1 MGEIRFP
8 QHLTIEWLREM
19 YEKGAITP
27 EDTILEVVRRA
38 KEDADNAI
46 WITPPSAEALRPY
59 FERLERMDRSA
70 APLWGVP
77 FAVKD
82 NIDVAG
88 MPTTSGCPEFAY
100 VPEAHAEVVRRLVD
114 AGAIPVGKA
123 NLDQF
128 ATGLVGT
135 RSPYGETQ
143 NALRPDWLS
152 GGSSSGSAVA
162 VARGH
167 AAFSLGTDTA
177 GSGRVPAALNGLVG
191 YKPSVGAWSTLG
203 LVPACASIDCIT
215 VFAHSLKDALAVDA
229 AARGAHADD
238 PWSRDIPRSGSLL
251 PSRILLPAETPAF
264 FGPLAEQYAA
274 AWGAAVRRLT
284 SLGLPV
290 EYIDTQLFEDAASI
304 LYDGPWVAERWA
316 ALGAFVD
323 GHPGAAFPVTEQVL
337 RSGAAERHT
346 ASAAFQAMH
355 KLQRYK
361 AEARKLLRNAVLAM
375 PTVGGTYTREQVRQ
389 DPIAKNSDLGKYT
402 NHCNLLDL
410 SAVALP
416 AGYADEGM
424 PFGITLFGLSDQ
436 EHLVCGAAEL
446 WVGRSAA
453 EEPSTLVAVCGLHMR
468 GFPLEAQMRACGATF
483 VEEADTAPAY
493 RFVKLPTTPAKPGLI
508 RCEEGGA
515 SIRLELWRMPLASFG
530 GFAAAIPAPLG
541 IGKVAL
547 ADGREVPGFVCEAYA
562 APGAEDITAAGS
574 WRNVML

>member
-1 MGEIRFP
+1 MGEVRFP
-8 QHLTIEWLREM
+8 EQLTIEWLQDM
-19 YEKGAITP
+19 YEKGAIAP
-27 EDTILEVVRRA
+27 EDTIREVVRRA
-38 KEDADNAI
+38 QADADNPI
-46 WITPPSAEALRPY
+46 WITPPSADALRPY
-59 FERLERMDRSA
+59 LERLERMDRSA

-88 MPTTSGCPEFAY
+88 MPTTAACPEFAY

-114 AGAIPVGKA
+114 AGAIPVGKT

-135 RSPYGETQ
+135 RSPYGETR
-143 NALRPDWLS
+143 NALRPEWLS

-191 YKPSVGAWSTLG
+191 YKPSVGAWPTKG
-203 LVPACASIDCIT
+203 LVPACASLDCIT
-215 VFAHSLKDALAVDA
+215 VFAHSLADALAVDA
-229 AARGAHADD
+229 AARGAHGGD
-238 PWSRDIPRSGSLL
+238 PWSRDIARSDSLP
-251 PSRILLPAETPAF
+251 PSRILLPAEPPAF
-264 FGPLAEQYAA
+264 FGPLAQEYAA
-274 AWGAAVRRLT
+274 AWGEAVRRLT

-290 EYIDTQLFEDAASI
+290 ETIDTKLFEDAASI

-316 ALGAFVD
+316 SLGEFVD
-323 GHPGAAFPVTEQVL
+323 GHPGTAFPVTERVL

-375 PTVGGTYTREQVRQ
+375 PTVGGTYTREQVRH
-389 DPIAKNSDLGKYT
+389 DPIATNSNLGKYT

-416 AGYADEGM
+416 AGLADEGM

-468 GFPLEAQMRACGATF
+468 GFPLEAQMRACGAAF

-515 SIRLELWRMPLASFG
+515 SIRLELWRMPLKTFG

-541 IGKVAL
+541 IGKVEL

-562 APGAEDITAAGS
+562 VRGAEDITEAGS
-574 WRNVML
+574 WRNVIS